1 MASQLLP
8 PIGSLASASDAVLME
23 TLDLLFEPSPAI
35 HSTLLPVITT
45 RTGNAF
51 SSYSDLIQ
59 ACHAALLSL
68 APDSASAGPSATLL
82 SVVGAHPR
90 LGEKKVE
97 SAQSAAEQASLAGQR
112 EQLAK
117 LNREYEERYPGL
129 RYVVFVNGRD
139 RQEIMQDMRARI
151 DGSTFAAEVRTA
163 LKAMCDIAN
172 DRASKLATQP
182 RQSHG

>member
-8 PIGSLASASDAVLME
+8 QIDSLGSASDTVLME

-35 HSTLLPVITT
+35 HSTLLPVLK
-45 RTGNAF
+45 TGNAF
-51 SSYSDLIQ
+51 SSYPDLIE
-59 ACHAALLSL
+59 ACHAQLLYL
-68 APDSASAGPSATLL
+68 APDSASAGLDAILL

-112 EQLAK
+112 EELAK
-117 LNREYEERYPGL
+117 LNREYEAKYPGL
-129 RYVVFVNGRD
+129 RYVVFVKGRD
-139 RQEIMQDMRARI
+139 RREIMQEMRARI
-151 DGSTFAAEVRTA
+151 DGSDFAAEVRSA
-163 LKAMCDIAN
+163 LQAMCDIAK